1 MIMENITLDSLTN
14 QISLKSQLMMKELKE
29 RNLKHAEEQA
39 DDIARMIYQFRRLS
53 ESLQTEEIK

>member
-1 MIMENITLDSLTN
+1 
-14 QISLKSQLMMKELKE
+14 MKELKE